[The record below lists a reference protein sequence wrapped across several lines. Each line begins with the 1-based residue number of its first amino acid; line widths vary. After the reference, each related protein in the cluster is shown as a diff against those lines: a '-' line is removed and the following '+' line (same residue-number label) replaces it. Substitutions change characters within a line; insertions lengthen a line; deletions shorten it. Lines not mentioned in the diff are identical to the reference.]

1 MDRKRQRP
9 NRSRRDQEEVARI
22 HRIIIQ
28 ENILMN
34 RITVMVWSFTTDN
47 LECEVKWVL
56 GSIANNKASGCDKNF
71 S

>member
-28 ENILMN
+28 ENILIN